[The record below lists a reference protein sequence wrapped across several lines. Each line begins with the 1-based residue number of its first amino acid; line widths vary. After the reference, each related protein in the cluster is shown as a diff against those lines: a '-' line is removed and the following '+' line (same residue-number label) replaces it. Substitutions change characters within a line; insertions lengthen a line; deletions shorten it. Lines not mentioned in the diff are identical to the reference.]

1 MLAISLALL
10 LVAIALGAMGQ
21 VLLKSGL
28 RELGEQP
35 SPLTVLKS
43 IVANR
48 LVFSGFACYGLSS
61 LLYIVA
67 LSRLDLSYA
76 YPLIAISYV
85 MVAVL
90 AWRFLHETIPPLRIV
105 GLVVVMAGVI
115 ILALSHVRPA
125 HEVGQRTPPPV
136 TQNSTSQ

>member
-1 MLAISLALL
+1 MLLISLALL
-10 LVAIALGAMGQ
+10 LVAIALGATGQ
-21 VLLKSGL
+21 VLLKAGL
-28 RELGEQP
+28 RELGDHP
-35 SPLTVLKS
+35 PPLAVLKS
-43 IVANR
+43 IVASR

-90 AWRFLHETIPPLRIV
+90 AWRFLNEPIPRLRIV
-105 GLVVVMAGVI
+105 GLVVVMVGVI

-125 HEVGQRTPPPV
+125 REGTQPTPPPV
-136 TQNSTSQ
+136 TQNRGSQ